1 MDRKVSTLCYLLLG
15 LCLILAGQAKRSLSP
30 FVYAKSVSARHAPTE
45 VAPKSTKPEASTSEQ
60 PQAAPGSSI
69 AVTVTVINFSTGGE
83 EVLPNSFFL
92 DQNFPNPFN
101 ASTVIT
107 YGVAERRHV
116 QIDVFNTL
124 GQKVTTLVNGTQAPG
139 RYQVTWDPADRAS
152 GVYFCRMTAG
162 TFHRTRHMLQLK

>member
-1 MDRKVSTLCYLLLG
+1 MDRKISTLCYLLLG
-15 LCLILAGQAKRSLSP
+15 LCLILAGQAKRSSP
-30 FVYAKSVSARHAPTE
+30 FVYATSVATRHAPTE
-45 VAPKSTKPEASTSEQ
+45 VTSKLAKPEPGASEQ

-124 GQKVTTLVNGTQAPG
+124 GQKVTTLVSDTKAPG
-139 RYQVTWDPADRAS
+139 RYQVTWDPAERAS
-152 GVYFCRMTAG
+152 GVYFCKMTAG
-162 TFHRTRHMLQLK
+162 TFGRTRHMLQLK